1 MRRRHGVVHLTPP
14 QGRELAALQVH
25 EKPGKKKRKKRKKR
39 STSKEAPDA
48 NSETNAESP
57 KKRIGGFNFK
67 KSIAHFRVAARS
79 GHVLAMHKLAHMA
92 LHGLGME
99 KPNCG
104 EAVRL
109 FKVIA
114 ERGPQADNCT
124 G

>member
-1 MRRRHGVVHLTPP
+1 M
-14 QGRELAALQVH
+14 Q
-25 EKPGKKKRKKRKKR
+25 
-39 STSKEAPDA
+39 
-48 NSETNAESP
+48 SP

-67 KSIAHFRVAARS
+67 KSIAHFRVVARS

-114 ERGPQADNCT
+114 ERGPQAEIIALAEHAVRNNANGKALFWYAVAADM
-124 G
+124 GFELSAI